1 MKYETRDGAAWLTLD
16 SPETANAL
24 TYESIDDLREGLGRG
39 EDENAVVLTGEGEHF
54 CSGAHLDTLAS
65 VETEEE
71 AREYADALVG
81 LLSDIE
87 TLDVPVIAA
96 INGEAYGAG
105 FEMVVACDLAVSVR
119 DAQFAMPETQM
130 GVAAPLTIERVAEIA
145 GRKRVMELA
154 LTCEPIDAPKAENWG
169 IVNRAVTSES
179 LDNTVENYVS
189 CIRMSDDEA
198 TRITKGRSVSG
209 SATYDEIRDR
219 MTERLTDPETRER
232 FREAAEGG

>member
-130 GVAAPLTIERVAEIA
+130 GVAAPLTIERVAETA

-179 LDNTVENYVS
+179 LDDTVENYVS

-219 MTERLTDPETRER
+219 MTERLTDPETRKR